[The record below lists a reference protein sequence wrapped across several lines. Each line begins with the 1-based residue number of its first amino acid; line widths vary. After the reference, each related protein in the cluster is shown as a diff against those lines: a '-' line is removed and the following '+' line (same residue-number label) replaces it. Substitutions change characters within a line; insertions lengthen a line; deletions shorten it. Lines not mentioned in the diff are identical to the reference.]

1 MQILFQNEKIQEFHN
16 MLLSHPFQEYRGFTS
31 MYRGFEV
38 PNLDDKVKMSVLY
51 KLSASNYLQIP
62 SFNEFWIW
70 FRKNHGMKMANQICE
85 FLFPDNDPEC
95 QKTINKMRNKKT
107 HPFWSHIKARVYKKW
122 CSIVT
127 EAQCVYSTVVG
138 IEKNNLGWKVF
149 ASAELDAVGIDFVI
163 ATEKVVIPIQI
174 KKNSFSLYAKNK
186 KNTDENL
193 SRFEMT
199 KKATKILIKE
209 MEKYKIHQPIE
220 NGLLLKYGLTDE
232 GKLPFQYLSQYEN
245 GFVYFK
251 SEKLMTT
258 LQELMMN

>member
-1 MQILFQNEKIQEFHN
+1 MQISFQSEKIQDFHN
-16 MLLSHPFQEYRGFTS
+16 MLLSHPFHEYRGFTS

-38 PNLDDKVKMSVLY
+38 PNLDEEVKMSVLH

-62 SFNEFWIW
+62 SFNEFWAW
-70 FRKNHGMKMANQICE
+70 FRKHHGMKMANQICE
-85 FLFPDNDPEC
+85 FLFPGNDPEC

-127 EAQCVYSTVVG
+127 EAQCVYSAVAG
-138 IEKNNLGWKVF
+138 IEKNQLHWKVF

-163 ATEKVVIPIQI
+163 ATEQVVIPIQI
-174 KKNSFSLYAKNK
+174 KKNSFSLYAKSK

-199 KKATKILIKE
+199 KKACKILQKE
-209 MEKYKIHQPIE
+209 MVKYKMEQSIE
-220 NGLLLKYGLTDE
+220 EGMLLKYGLTDD
-232 GKLPFQYLSQYEN
+232 GKLPYVYLSQYEN

-251 SEKLMTT
+251 SDKLIATFKEC
-258 LQELMMN
+258 LNR